1 MSTYNLHLHCYYLS
15 TVYQNEVKIK
25 IRYLH
30 HISLI
35 KIGSSSMN
43 TDLNYSRLL
52 LWCLTPLSTIFQP
65 YRGGQIYWWSKPEH
79 QEKSTEL
86 SQVTDKL

>member
-1 MSTYNLHLHCYYLS
+1 MSIYNLHLHCYYLS

-52 LWCLTPLSTIFQP
+52 LWCLTPLSTIFQL
-65 YRGGQIYWWSKPEH
+65 QCISKAVSVIGEGNGVPGEN
-79 QEKSTEL
+79 
-86 SQVTDKL
+86 